1 MSEIIN
7 VPEIFGKNVFNDK
20 AMQERL
26 PKSVYKKLKKTIE
39 DGAELDPSIAD
50 VVAHAMKDWAIER
63 GATHYSHWFQPLT
76 GITAEKHDAFIS
88 VPDSNGRVIMEFSG
102 KELIKGEPDASSF
115 PSGGLRSTFEARG
128 YTTWDCTSP
137 AFLREDTLGVTLY
150 IPTAFCSYRGEA
162 LDKKTPLLRSMQAIN
177 EQALRILR
185 LFGNTTSHR
194 VIPYV
199 GPRSVVAAM
208 TSGICDSYWN
218 QTETFEALRGY
229 IDMNFDGL
237 KDDVLSM
244 MAGEMVPV
252 NTGSFSNDMTT
263 FHGEDDVL
271 TLLIHLGYL
280 GYDFSH
286 KSVFIPNNEI
296 RNEYANAVSVSDW
309 GEVSKALKNS
319 ADVLNAI
326 WNQNEQMVAQGIQRA
341 HFETSHL
348 QYNDEN
354 ALSYTISLALY
365 AAGNY
370 YSVYRELPTGKG
382 FADMVFIPRKKFPDK
397 PALVVELK
405 WDKSAKGAI
414 SQIKQ
419 KQYCKSLEKYAGNI
433 LLAGIN
439 YSKKDKEHQCIIEKI
454 VK

>member
-199 GPRSVVAAM
+199 GPEQEYFLVDKNKYLQRKDLIYTGRTLFGAMPPKGQEMDDHYFGSIRPRVGAFMKELNETLWRLGVSAKTQHNEVAPAQHELAPTYCQVNLAVDHNQM
-208 TSGICDSYWN
+208 VMAVSY
-218 QTETFEALRGY
+218 T
-229 IDMNFDGL
+229 
-237 KDDVLSM
+237 
-244 MAGEMVPV
+244 
-252 NTGSFSNDMTT
+252 
-263 FHGEDDVL
+263 HL
-271 TLLIHLGYL
+271 TLPTKL
-280 GYDFSH
+280 
-286 KSVFIPNNEI
+286 
-296 RNEYANAVSVSDW
+296 
-309 GEVSKALKNS
+309 EV
-319 ADVLNAI
+319 
-326 WNQNEQMVAQGIQRA
+326 
-341 HFETSHL
+341 
-348 QYNDEN
+348 
-354 ALSYTISLALY
+354 
-365 AAGNY
+365 
-370 YSVYRELPTGKG
+370 
-382 FADMVFIPRKKFPDK
+382 
-397 PALVVELK
+397 
-405 WDKSAKGAI
+405 
-414 SQIKQ
+414 
-419 KQYCKSLEKYAGNI
+419 
-433 LLAGIN
+433 
-439 YSKKDKEHQCIIEKI
+439 
-454 VK
+454 